1 MIDKPLISILT
12 PTWNRGHLL
21 DRIYSSL
28 LEQSCQNF
36 EWIIADDG
44 SIDET
49 ANIVDKYL
57 KDEKLRIR
65 FIHSN
70 KRVGKARLDNEA
82 IRISEG
88 ELTLWCDS
96 DDYLLPETIQT
107 LSKHWEAI
115 NAEDRSGYS
124 GLTGIAVTAKGQIL
138 NPFLDFDPYDTSW
151 NEIFGSYTKG
161 SKTQDMVLC
170 ARTELLKDNPFPEV
184 DFVVPEGVIWTKL
197 GNLKTKVILKP
208 LKFVEYGHIGA
219 ISYSNKMEYNRAR
232 AVSLEQIFSE
242 MQRYDQS
249 FWFYSL
255 NTVKFFRYSFHGEL
269 RMAAAFQNWRKQE
282 NKYKRFCFLLFFI
295 SYIFI
300 LRDILLKNIIKT
312 HREFEENTLTA
323 KIHIKHNA
331 PKN

>member
-1 MIDKPLISILT
+1 MDLPFISILT

-28 LEQSCQNF
+28 LKQSCQNF

-44 SIDET
+44 SIDDT
-49 ANIVDKYL
+49 AEIVDKYL

-65 FIHSN
+65 FIHAT

-82 IRISEG
+82 IRISVG

-96 DDYLLPETIQT
+96 DDYLLPEAIQT
-107 LSKHWEAI
+107 LSKHWQAI
-115 NAEDRSGYS
+115 NAGDRSGYS
-124 GLTGIAVTAKGQIL
+124 GLTGIAITEKGPIF
-138 NPFLDFDPYDTSW
+138 NPFLDFDPHDTSW
-151 NEIFGSYTKG
+151 NEIFGSYAKG

-170 ARTELLKDNPFPEV
+170 VRTELLKNNPFPEV
-184 DFVVPEGVIWTKL
+184 DFVVPEGVLWTKL
-197 GNLKTKVILKP
+197 GNLKTKVIVEP
-208 LKFVEYGHIGA
+208 LKFVEYGHVGA
-219 ISYSNKMEYNRAR
+219 ISYSNKMEYNRGR
-232 AVSLEQIFSE
+232 SVSLTQIFSE

-249 FWFYSL
+249 FWFYFF

-269 RMAAAFQNWRKQE
+269 SMSLAFQKWKKQE
-282 NKYKRFCFLLFFI
+282 NKYQRFCLILFFV

-300 LRDILLKNIIKT
+300 LRDILLKTVVKT
-312 HREFEENTLTA
+312 HREFEENTLTT

-331 PKN
+331 KKN